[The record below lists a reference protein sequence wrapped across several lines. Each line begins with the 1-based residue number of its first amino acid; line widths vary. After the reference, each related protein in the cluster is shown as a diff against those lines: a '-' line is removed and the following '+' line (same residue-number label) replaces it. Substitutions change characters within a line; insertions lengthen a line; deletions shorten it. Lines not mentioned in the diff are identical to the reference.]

1 MLPKFSIGDL
11 KASLPIIQG
20 GMGIGI
26 SLSGLAS
33 AVANAGGIGVIAT
46 AGIGH
51 EEPDFRSKPDEANH
65 RALIKHIRRA
75 KEESDGILGVN
86 IMVALSNFADM
97 VSTSVKEGADI
108 IFAGAGLPLDLPK
121 YLNGAKSPKLA
132 PIVSSARAAQI
143 ICKKWLSRYNRVP
156 DAIVVEGPKAGG
168 HLGFKPEQIKDEH
181 FALERIIPEVVA
193 TVRQFWRSETAPI
206 PVIAAGGVY
215 DGKDIDKF
223 LKLGA
228 SAVQMG
234 TRFVGTHE
242 CDASPQFKQAYL
254 NAKEED
260 MTLLHSPVGL
270 PGQAIRTPFLDS
282 MKEGK
287 EKPRSCPYHCIRGC
301 NHRNVAFC
309 ISNALL
315 NAKRGLVE
323 RGLVFA
329 GYNAHRVNTITSVK
343 ELVETL
349 RKEYNLLRS

>member
-51 EEPDFRSKPDEANH
+51 EEPDFDKKPEEANH

-75 KEESDGILGVN
+75 RELSDGILGVN
-86 IMVALSNFADM
+86 IMVALANFADM

-108 IFAGAGLPLDLPK
+108 IFSGAGLPLDLPK
-121 YLNGAKSPKLA
+121 YLDGAKSPKLA

-168 HLGFKPEQIKDEH
+168 HLGFKPDQIKDEH
-181 FALERIIPEVVA
+181 FSLEKILPEVIQA
-193 TVRQFWRSETAPI
+193 VRQYWKSDNEPI

-215 DGKDIDKF
+215 DGCDIKKF
-223 LKLGA
+223 LGLGA

-242 CDASPQFKQAYL
+242 CDAAPGFKQAYL
-254 NAKEED
+254 DAKEED
-260 MTLLHSPVGL
+260 MALLHSPVGL

-282 MKEGK
+282 MEAGN
-287 EKPRSCPYHCIRGC
+287 EKPTSCHYRCIRGC
-301 NHRNVAFC
+301 DHRKITFC

-315 NAKRGLVE
+315 NAKKGLVE
-323 RGLVFA
+323 KGLVFA
-329 GYNAHRVNTITSVK
+329 GYNAHRVNKIVSVK
-343 ELVETL
+343 ELIESL
-349 RKEYNLLRS
+349 CQEYNSCKA

>member
-11 KASLPIIQG
+11 KASIPIIQG

-51 EEPDFRSKPDEANH
+51 EEPDFRTKPEEANH
-65 RALIKHIRRA
+65 RALIKHIRKA
-75 KEESDGILGVN
+75 KEMSDGILGVN
-86 IMVALSNFADM
+86 IMVALANFADM
-97 VSTSVKEGADI
+97 VTTSVKEGADI
-108 IFAGAGLPLDLPK
+108 IFSGAGLPLDLPK
-121 YLNGAKSPKLA
+121 YLDGAKSPKLA

-143 ICKKWLSRYNRVP
+143 ICKKWISRYNRVP

-181 FALERIIPEVVA
+181 FALEKIIPEVIA
-193 TVRQFWRSETAPI
+193 AVRQFWKSDSEPI

-215 DGKDIDKF
+215 DGCDIKKF
-223 LKLGA
+223 LDMGA

-234 TRFVGTHE
+234 TRFVGTNE
-242 CDASPQFKQAYL
+242 CDASPEFKQAYL
-254 NAKEED
+254 DAKEED
-260 MTLLHSPVGL
+260 MAILHSPVGM
-270 PGQAIRTPFLDS
+270 PGQAIRTPFLVS
-282 MKEGK
+282 MEEGH
-287 EKPRSCPYHCIRGC
+287 EKPKSCHYRCIKGC
-301 NHRNVAFC
+301 EYKKISFC

-329 GYNAHRVNTITSVK
+329 GYNAHRVNKIVSVK
-343 ELVETL
+343 ELIESL
-349 RKEYNLLRS
+349 SQEYDLCKS